1 MSVEGHLV
9 KPASSLLK
17 MSIVTSSFPN
27 NDLEKKKKKED
38 KKTSQQKQ

>member
-17 MSIVTSSFPN
+17 KSTVTSSFPN
-27 NDLEKKKKKED
+27 NDLGERGRED
-38 KKTSQQKQ
+38 KKKASQQKQ